1 MVKEKVD
8 SISSEV
14 LEFRKSIAPIKALL
28 GGTPAMR
35 KAGETYLPK
44 FALEEGDKENGH
56 KFYERRLKLATLVP
70 YFSDTVKSMTGRVF
84 YKPLNIDKI
93 NDKIQYYKD
102 DFDGFGSSVDD
113 VMESVFF
120 EALAYRRSFIVIDYT
135 ATTQAETAQEEKESG
150 ARPYAFKVSADQVMD
165 VRFNRDDIVLF
176 KYEHNIV
183 DDENTNDFE
192 VNYKRE
198 IVLMTP
204 GLTRKYHEDKDN
216 WALVSEE
223 QIEVGGKAPDYVYA
237 VELSL
242 AKEPPLQNLAE
253 LNIKHWQS
261 QSDQDNILS
270 TARTPILKITG
281 IPNSEPSDVVVI
293 SGAMYLP
300 PNADADYIEHTG
312 AAIES
317 GQTSLDKLEE
327 QMGIAGSKLLM
338 KTKMAFTDQQARDEA
353 LKEVSELMLYGGM
366 LNKFIL
372 KTLRMFGEWLKVD
385 DVGEFDLTQNLAN
398 TVDSGTPT
406 QEVLLAVTQEII
418 SKKTAYSTLVAR
430 GTIPDLTTF
439 EEEQEQ
445 IAIER
450 ETGLSRPPSPDM

>member
-8 SISSEV
+8 SISADII
-14 LEFRKSIAPIKALL
+14 EFRQSIAPIKALL

-93 NDKIQYYKD
+93 SDKIQLYKD
-102 DFDGFGSSVDD
+102 DFDGFGSSIDD

-120 EALAYRRSFIVIDYT
+120 EALAYRRSFVVIDYT

-176 KYEHNIV
+176 KYVHEIV
-183 DDENTNDFE
+183 DEDNTNDFE
-192 VNYKRE
+192 VSYKRE

-204 GLTRKYHEDKDN
+204 GLTRKYHEDKGG
-216 WALVSEE
+216 WILVSEE
-223 QIEVGGKAPDYVYA
+223 LIEVGGKTPDYVYA

-281 IPNSEPSDVVVI
+281 VDATKDVMVL

-300 PNADADYIEHTG
+300 PNADANYIEHSG
-312 AAIES
+312 KAIKS
-317 GQTSLDKLEE
+317 GQESLDKLEE

-372 KTLRMFGEWLKVD
+372 KVLRMFGEWLKVE

-406 QEVLLAVTQEII
+406 QELLVAVTHEII

-430 GTIPDLTTF
+430 NVIPDLTTY

-445 IAIER
+445 IELER